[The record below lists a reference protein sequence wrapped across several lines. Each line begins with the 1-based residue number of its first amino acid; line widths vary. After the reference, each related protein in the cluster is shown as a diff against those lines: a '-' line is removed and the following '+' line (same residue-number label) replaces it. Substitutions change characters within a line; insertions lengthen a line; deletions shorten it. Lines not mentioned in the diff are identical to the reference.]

1 MTYDR
6 GNNRIVMQDAR
17 AWIAGLGDEGGSG
30 PWLTAAMKEF
40 GQPNKE
46 EIAKFEQFIDG
57 VLWGNIQYK
66 DGPRQYGVKKSVFYY
81 DPAALPEFPYDKAI
95 NWGSWTSWNK
105 AQAEAVNRAYDYPHV
120 TAAYWAMYRIARNT
134 EGLAT
139 HHPWDWYLKQAFET
153 ANYLATHNNIGNSR
167 DGLMDGTIFLLLL
180 EDLKRE
186 EWKTQAAAIEAWL
199 KTRADEWN
207 RRPLP
212 FGSEMAWDSTGQEQ
226 IYGVT
231 KYFGYDD
238 KALVTL
244 NSVLGYMPSV
254 PHWGYNGNARRF
266 WDFFYGAAPGGTTE
280 RQIHHYGSGL
290 NAIPVL
296 AAFRSDPKDLYLL
309 RVGYGGAMGGL
320 SNIDQEGFASA
331 AFHSFPQNMRWDTYS
346 GDYGPNFFGVATNA
360 ATYLI
365 DHPEFGW
372 QAFGGNVRK
381 DGDRIRVEPRDA
393 FRQRVYIAP
402 LGLWLTLDA
411 GTFDRVEMNTR
422 THAVR
427 AELSR
432 QTVSTPRARLRVEQP
447 AKPAGIGSYAP
458 VTTYSVERGAMV
470 IPLRNDTVRVELQE
484 R

>member
-1 MTYDR
+1 
-6 GNNRIVMQDAR
+6 
-17 AWIAGLGDEGGSG
+17 
-30 PWLTAAMKEF
+30 MKES

-46 EIAKFEQFIDG
+46 EVAKFEQFIDG
-57 VLWGNIQYK
+57 VLWGNLQFSE
-66 DGPRQYGVKKSVFYY
+66 GPRQYGVKKSVFYH
-81 DPAALPEFPYDKAI
+81 DPAALPDFPYDTRI

-120 TAAYWAMYRIARNT
+120 VAAYWSMYRLARNT
-134 EGLAT
+134 EGLVT

-153 ANYLATHNNIGNSR
+153 ANYLGTHNNIGNSR

-180 EDLKRE
+180 DDLKRE
-186 EWKTQAAAIEAWL
+186 DWKPQAAALENQL
-199 KTRADEWN
+199 RTRAEEWN
-207 RRPLP
+207 RRTLP

-231 KYFGYDD
+231 KYFGYDE
-238 KALVTL
+238 KARITL
-244 NSVLGYMPSV
+244 NSVLGYMPSI

-296 AAFRSDPKDLYLL
+296 SAFRSDPQDFYLL

-320 SNIDQEGFASA
+320 SNIDQEGFGSA

-372 QAFGGNVRK
+372 QAFGGNVRR
-381 DGDRIRVEPRDA
+381 DGDWVRLEPLDA

-411 GTFDRVEMNTR
+411 GTFARVEVNPQTR
-422 THAVR
+422 AVR
-427 AELSR
+427 VGLSP
-432 QTVSTPRARLRVEQP
+432 QNSSTPQARLHVEQP
-447 AKPAGIGSYAP
+447 ARPPGVGSYRAATQYP
-458 VTTYSVERGAMV
+458 IERGSVV
-470 IPLRNDTVRVELQE
+470 ISLRNEITWMEFEGR
-484 R
+484 